1 MRSLLSAVLLL
12 AAAWPALAANP
23 KPAPAPS
30 PGIYLEP
37 AKDGKD
43 ADLQKVEASSPVRAG
58 VKDLKKGL
66 ASSMFTGGL
75 LGGPKMTSIF
85 EGTKAA
91 RRVTSGAW
99 FQFHFD
105 PKAAQ
110 APQSSSRAP
119 QTQEDMM
126 AMLQQQAESQSGA
139 VDGMPM
145 GARSPQDFVLV
156 KLEVKNEERLLV
168 TGMDMKAK
176 NTLPFRVRQLGPNAY
191 RVAPEKALGPGE
203 YAFFAPPNKSGG
215 GGSQVWD
222 FGVDKD

>member
-1 MRSLLSAVLLL
+1 MVLSNVGRLAL
-12 AAAWPALAANP
+12 AAALLWAGTPATA
-23 KPAPAPS
+23 
-30 PGIYLEP
+30 PGIYLEAVKD
-37 AKDGKD
+37 AKDQALTKLDGS
-43 ADLQKVEASSPVRAG
+43 VPVRAG

-85 EGTKAA
+85 EGPKAA
-91 RRVTSGAW
+91 RRVASGAW

-105 PKAAQ
+105 P
-110 APQSSSRAP
+110 

-126 AMLQQQAESQSGA
+126 AMMQQQAEAQSGA
-139 VDGMPM
+139 VDGMPL
-145 GARSPQDFVLV
+145 GTRSPQDFVLV

-176 NTLPFRVRQLGPNAY
+176 NTLPFRMRQLGPNAY

-203 YAFFAPPNKSGG
+203 YAFFAPPNRSGG